1 MTVTET
7 PENVST
13 QTVPNSAEVVIIGG
27 GVIGASTA
35 FHLAEAGVT
44 DVVVLEKNQLAA
56 GSTALSAGGFRLQF
70 SDEINIALAQRS
82 IAAFENFAVRPGG
95 EIDLHQVGYLFLL
108 DNPADVAVF
117 ERNVAL
123 QNSMGVP
130 SRMITPAEAAELSP
144 LADMTGI
151 LAASF
156 CPKDGHCSPEGV
168 VQGYALAAREL
179 GARVMQFCGVTGIE
193 HANGTISA
201 VHTAKGTIQTS
212 TVICA
217 AGPWAYQIG
226 EMVGFELPVSPVS
239 RPIWYT
245 EPMASRPVSVPMTID
260 FSTGFYFHSEGEGLL
275 FGMADTQQAPGFD
288 APTRADWLEQTAEV
302 VAVRAPA
309 LLEVGVAGGWNG
321 FYETTPD
328 HNALIGEAA
337 SVSRF
342 LYATGFSGHG
352 FQLGPAVGEVM
363 RDLVMGR
370 TPSIDVSGFAV
381 ERFANGTSRPEHNVV

>member
-1 MTVTET
+1 MSTT
-7 PENVST
+7 ENVST
-13 QTVPNSAEVVIIGG
+13 QTVPTKAEVVIIGG
-27 GVIGASTA
+27 GVIGTSAA
-35 FHLAEAGVT
+35 FHLAEAGIT
-44 DVVVLEKNQLAA
+44 NVVVLEKNQLAA
-56 GSTALSAGGFRLQF
+56 GSTALSAGGFRMQF

-95 EIDLHQVGYLFLL
+95 EIDMHQVGYLFLL

-130 SRMITPAEAAELSP
+130 SRMVTPAEAAELSP

-151 LAASF
+151 IAASF

-168 VQGYALAAREL
+168 VQGYAVAAREL

-193 HANGTISA
+193 HGNGKITA
-201 VHTAKGTIQTS
+201 VHTSKGTIQTS

-217 AGPWAYQIG
+217 AGPWSFQIG
-226 EMVGFELPVSPVS
+226 EMVGFDLPVSPVS

-245 EPMASRPVSVPMTID
+245 EPMPSRPKTVPMTID

-275 FGMADTQQAPGFD
+275 FGMADTEQPAGFD
-288 APTRADWLEQTAEV
+288 APTRPDWLEKTAEV
-302 VAVRAPA
+302 VAMRAPA
-309 LLEVGVAGGWNG
+309 LLEVGVAGGWDG

-328 HNALIGEAA
+328 HNALIGEAPELN
-337 SVSRF
+337 RF

-352 FQLGPAVGEVM
+352 FQLGPAVGEVL
-363 RDLVMGR
+363 RDLVMQR
-370 TPSIDVSGFAV
+370 APLIDVSGFGV
-381 ERFANGTSRPEHNVV
+381 ERFANGTARMEHNVV